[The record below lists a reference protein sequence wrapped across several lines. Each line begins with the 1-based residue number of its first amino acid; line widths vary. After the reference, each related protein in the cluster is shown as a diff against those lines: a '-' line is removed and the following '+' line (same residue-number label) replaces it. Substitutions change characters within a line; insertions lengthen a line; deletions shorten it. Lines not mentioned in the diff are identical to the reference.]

1 MNCSPAGPPQPT
13 VMYQVTQDQSDSDL
27 TFGVPELFGNLIDS
41 LSAESTILTK
51 SCQIPEGSW
60 TDPLI

>member
-1 MNCSPAGPPQPT
+1 
-13 VMYQVTQDQSDSDL
+13 MYQVTQDQSDSDL